1 MKKIISLIIILLIIS
16 SFSLSAAEINFP
28 PELEKLNYQIIA
40 QYPHDSN
47 AFTQGLEIY
56 NGNLYE
62 GTGLYGSST
71 LRRVDLE
78 SGEIK
83 KLIRLP
89 EKYFGEGITVIDNKI
104 YQLSWK
110 ENTAFVYDLKFN
122 LLKEFNYQ
130 GEGWGLANDGQ
141 NLIMSNGS
149 EYLYFRDRYS
159 FEINNEIR
167 VHFKNKIIKNINEL
181 EYIDG
186 YIYAN
191 IWQTD
196 YIIKIDAEN
205 GEIVSYLD
213 LTNILN
219 KDDYGEEID
228 VLNGIAYDQ
237 KDDHLLVTGKLWPK
251 IFRIKINE

>member
-1 MKKIISLIIILLIIS
+1 MKKIIGLIIILFLIF
-16 SFSLSAAEINFP
+16 SFGLNAAEFSFP
-28 PELEKLNYQIIA
+28 SELKKLDYKVIT
-40 QYPHDSN
+40 QYPHDPN

-56 NGNLYE
+56 EGELYE

-71 LRRVDLE
+71 LRRVDLK
-78 SGEIK
+78 SGEIE

-89 EKYFGEGITVIDNKI
+89 EKYFGEGITIIDNKI

-110 ENTAFVYDLKFN
+110 ENTAFVYDLRFN

-149 EYLYFRDRYS
+149 EYLYFRDRYT
-159 FEINNEIR
+159 FAINREIR
-167 VHFKNKIIKNINEL
+167 VHFKNKIVKNINEL
-181 EYIDG
+181 EYVDG
-186 YIYAN
+186 FIYAN

-196 YIIKIDAEN
+196 YIIKIKADN
-205 GEIVSYLD
+205 GEIISYLD
-213 LTNILN
+213 LKDILD
-219 KDDYGEEID
+219 KEDYGDAID

-237 KDDHLLVTGKLWPK
+237 KNDHLLVTGKLWPK
-251 IFRIKINE
+251 IFRIKINK